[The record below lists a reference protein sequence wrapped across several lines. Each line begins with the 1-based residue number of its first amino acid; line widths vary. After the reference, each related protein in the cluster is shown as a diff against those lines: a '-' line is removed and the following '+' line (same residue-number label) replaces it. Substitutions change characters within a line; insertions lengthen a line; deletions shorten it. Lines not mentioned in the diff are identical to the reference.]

1 MVFGTDSNIARAK
14 ELLTQG
20 DAASLRY
27 ACLELRFAL
36 ERIAYQKLQLRLSDI
51 TVEEIAAWQPK
62 RVMDRLMELVD
73 PALNQ
78 DSMLSVA
85 LEGRDGQPVEVF
97 QPVGTNK
104 GVNPKDLGK
113 HWQKLG
119 SNLHVSMPKR
129 KGEHPKEPDPVALR
143 MFIQEVIGYVENI
156 TSTGFDSHFS
166 VKVTFTCGAC
176 KQTVVRNS
184 QVLKDGEIVQC
195 QNSACDASYRVLKQG
210 DQFIFETHT
219 LDIPCINCKGTMHI
233 AANKL
238 LKLDYWE
245 RTTVLCECGTRH
257 VVVWRLYHAL
267 HDDVVREEAQSAA
280 E

>member
-1 MVFGTDSNIARAK
+1 MFVAEK
-14 ELLTQG
+14 
-20 DAASLRY
+20 ASSDDEPPWSRHLR
-27 ACLELRFAL
+27 
-36 ERIAYQKLQLRLSDI
+36 
-51 TVEEIAAWQPK
+51 T
-62 RVMDRLMELVD
+62 LVD
-73 PALNQ
+73 R
-78 DSMLSVA
+78 S
-85 LEGRDGQPVEVF
+85 EVF

-129 KGEHPKEPDPVALR
+129 KGEHPKGPDPVALR
-143 MFIQEVIGYVENI
+143 VFIQEVIGYVENI

-166 VKVTFTCGAC
+166 VKVSFACGAC

-195 QNSACDASYRVLKQG
+195 QNPACDASYRVHKQG
-210 DQFIFETHT
+210 DQFTFETHT
-219 LDIPCINCKGTMHI
+219 LDIPCNNCKGTVHI

-245 RTTVLCECGTRH
+245 RVAVLCGCGTRH

-267 HDDVVREEAQSAA
+267 HDDAVREEAQSAA